1 MTRLIIF
8 LIYGMLLL
16 ASGARAEEI
25 YLSCTGSHP
34 DSAYLEFN
42 VSINEN
48 KRLNGIGNLVIK
60 YINDYAI
67 KNKNDVI
74 FGHIPQ
80 NADFTKDSR
89 ESFLPN
95 IDMIKYWLK
104 DKGYSI
110 NNDNN
115 DFHKII
121 NNSDTLKE

>member
-48 KRLNGIGNLVIK
+48 KKIIIANNREYIIKEINNNAWLGTSLINDENKNTDEVIK
-60 YINDYAI
+60 LDRISGSGNISYRR
-67 KNKNDVI
+67 NKEDGKPMYKFSQRRYV
-74 FGHIPQ
+74 FEC
-80 NADFTKDSR
+80 K
-89 ESFLPN
+89 
-95 IDMIKYWLK
+95 
-104 DKGYSI
+104 
-110 NNDNN
+110 
-115 DFHKII
+115 KIQR
-121 NNSDTLKE
+121 KF

>member
-48 KRLNGIGNLVIK
+48 KKIIVAKYREYIIKEINNNAWLGTSLINDENKNTDEVIK
-60 YINDYAI
+60 LDRISGSGNISYRR
-67 KNKNDVI
+67 NKEDGKPMYKFSQRRYV
-74 FGHIPQ
+74 FEC
-80 NADFTKDSR
+80 K
-89 ESFLPN
+89 
-95 IDMIKYWLK
+95 
-104 DKGYSI
+104 
-110 NNDNN
+110 
-115 DFHKII
+115 KIQR
-121 NNSDTLKE
+121 KF